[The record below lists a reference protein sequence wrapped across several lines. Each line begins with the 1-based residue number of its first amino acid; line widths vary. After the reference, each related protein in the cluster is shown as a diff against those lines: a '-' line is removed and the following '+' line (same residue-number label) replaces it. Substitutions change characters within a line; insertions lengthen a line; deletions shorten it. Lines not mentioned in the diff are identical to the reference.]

1 MIRVYGYVLLNL
13 HIINALEN
21 CEPVTN
27 ADDPH
32 LLQFF
37 VP

>member
-13 HIINALEN
+13 NIINALEN

-27 ADDPH
+27 ADNSH
-32 LLQFF
+32 LLQLF